1 MNNVVETLATIG
13 TLIVLGAPI
22 VHGVVKYL
30 RSKTKNNNVQ
40 LFLGWVDQAVGSLE
54 NSDLSGTEKKYKAI
68 SYVSKRL
75 AANKLVG
82 KFSEQQISAA
92 IEMAV
97 NGLHGSE
104 TSNAEPVVSNNQP
117 EQAGLPTI
125 KNYVNGPVN
134 GGVK

>member
-13 TLIVLGAPI
+13 TLIVLGAPV

-68 SYVSKRL
+68 NYISNRL

-97 NGLHGSE
+97 NSLH
-104 TSNAEPVVSNNQP
+104 TSNVESVVQNTSKP
-117 EQAGLPTI
+117 EQVGLPTI

>member
-1 MNNVVETLATIG
+1 MNNVVDTLATIG
-13 TLIVLGAPI
+13 TLIVLGAPV
-22 VHGVVKYL
+22 VHGVVKFL
-30 RSKTKNNNVQ
+30 KSKTKNNNVQ

-68 SYVSKRL
+68 SYVSNRL
-75 AANKLVG
+75 VANNLVG

-97 NGLHGSE
+97 NALH
-104 TSNAEPVVSNNQP
+104 TSNAESVTSNVNES
-117 EQAGLPTI
+117 EQVGLPTI

-134 GGVK
+134 GGAK